1 MFRLCFVICVILLC
15 TARKGGA
22 VDSDYA
28 TLVQGGSFGT
38 ILQTSSTTT
47 VVLATNGTV
56 TVTGGTLLGSGRQA
70 IVNYSIGSGA
80 LWHNVSFNHFGT
92 FYYELDG
99 CSVVLNNT
107 IAQPSN
113 FDLGNI
119 FGSRDED
126 VSFGATLT
134 ITGFCKGGN
143 YSTSYLSQP
152 DANLGYNVDSIMIP
166 VSVTIAEKLGISTKQ
181 DINFGAMMSPSSDGT
196 VTLSYNGQ
204 RSATGGIYL
213 MNNADVSQG
222 IFTIDGTAG
231 RTVYVSLPSEV
242 FIYSGGNALS
252 VNNFTASTGTQFT
265 LASDMADMHIGAT
278 LNVPANAPEG
288 DYSGTYTVTVS
299 Y

>member
-1 MFRLCFVICVILLC
+1 MFRLCFIVFVFLC
-15 TARKGGA
+15 TARTSAA
-22 VDSDYA
+22 VDADYA
-28 TLVQGGSFGT
+28 TLVQGASFGT
-38 ILQTSSTTT
+38 ILQTSPTTT
-47 VVLATNGTV
+47 AVLATNGTV
-56 TVTGGTLLGSGRQA
+56 TVTGGTLLGSGQQA

-80 LWHNVSFNHFGT
+80 LWHNVSFSHFET
-92 FYYELDG
+92 FYHELDG

-107 IAQPSN
+107 IAQPSD
-113 FDLGNI
+113 FSLGNI

-143 YSTSYLSQP
+143 YSASYLTQP
-152 DANLGYNVDSIMIP
+152 YADLGYNVNSIMIP
-166 VSVTIAEKLGISTKQ
+166 VSVTIAEKLGISAKQ

-242 FIYSGGNALS
+242 FIYSGGNSLS

>member
-1 MFRLCFVICVILLC
+1 MKFYRAILFFLIFAAENTYADSASVTQTADFGTVIQTAERTVARLGTDGVV
-15 TARKGGA
+15 TW
-22 VDSDYA
+22 D
-28 TLVQGGSFGT
+28 GGSGSGSARQGIIRYDVNCGVT
-38 ILQTSSTTT
+38 HELQMP
-47 VVLATNGTV
+47 NGI
-56 TVTGGTLLGSGRQA
+56 SGRQ
-70 IVNYSIGSGA
+70 SGE
-80 LWHNVSFNHFGT
+80 NCEFS
-92 FYYELDG
+92 
-99 CSVVLNNT
+99 LNNL
-107 IAQPSN
+107 QFNPSS
-113 FDLGNI
+113 FWLAPLGVLGNRSQDI
-119 FGSRDED
+119 N
-126 VSFGATLT
+126 VGAELT
-134 ITGFCKGGN
+134 IDGYCKAGTYTGTMTVSA
-143 YSTSYLSQP
+143 STYMCAPNDVQLTF
-152 DANLGYNVDSIMIP
+152 
-166 VSVTIAEKLGISTKQ
+166 SVTIAEKLGISAKQ

-252 VNNFTASTGTQFT
+252 VNNFTASMGTQFT